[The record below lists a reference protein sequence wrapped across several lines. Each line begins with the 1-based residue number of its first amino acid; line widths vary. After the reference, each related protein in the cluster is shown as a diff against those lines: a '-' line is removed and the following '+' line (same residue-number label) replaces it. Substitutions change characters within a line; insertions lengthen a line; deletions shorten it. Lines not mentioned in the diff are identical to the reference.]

1 MAMME
6 ISVIPVGTG
15 RTSVS
20 PFVADIVSFLKRQKG
35 VRVDLSGMGTT
46 VTGKTDLLWR
56 LAARVHAMPFRR
68 KARRVYTVVKL
79 DDRRDKAQTPADKV
93 ASVLKKLR

>member
-6 ISVIPVGTG
+6 LSVVPVGTG

-20 PFVADIVSFLKRQKG
+20 STVADIVGFLRRQKG
-35 VRVDLSGMGTT
+35 VSVELSGMGTT
-46 VTGKTDLLWR
+46 LTGPAERLFR
-56 LAARVHAMPFRR
+56 LASKVHALPFR
-68 KARRVYTVVKL
+68 KGVRRVYTVIKL

-93 ASVLKKLR
+93 HSVLKKLR